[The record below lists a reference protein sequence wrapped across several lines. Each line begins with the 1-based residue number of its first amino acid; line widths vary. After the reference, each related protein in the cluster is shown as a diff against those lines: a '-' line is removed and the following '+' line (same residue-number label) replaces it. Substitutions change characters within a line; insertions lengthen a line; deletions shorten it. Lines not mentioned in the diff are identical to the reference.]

1 MIGLCERNGFPR
13 SKQWAGVGT
22 QTKTCLH
29 LSLSSFHMLTFT
41 LRTRNKTTVK
51 KAPEQ
56 LSYFI
61 HPLPFPL
68 QMILRKPPRATL
80 LLSCPFSHIH
90 QCTQKLLRATHAH
103 RHTEHP
109 HTAAS
114 PKEMASKS
122 CRQEEQKRNVG
133 MLRELLWEARKGHL
147 KLLG

>member
-1 MIGLCERNGFPR
+1 MEMLVGNEAGTAFEGSQSLGVLLQPLCSVDALVSVEMR
-13 SKQWAGVGT
+13 SAFKAL
-22 QTKTCLH
+22 C
-29 LSLSSFHMLTFT
+29 T
-41 LRTRNKTTVK
+41 LRT
-51 KAPEQ
+51 
-56 LSYFI
+56 
-61 HPLPFPL
+61 
-68 QMILRKPPRATL
+68 
-80 LLSCPFSHIH
+80 
-90 QCTQKLLRATHAH
+90 THAH